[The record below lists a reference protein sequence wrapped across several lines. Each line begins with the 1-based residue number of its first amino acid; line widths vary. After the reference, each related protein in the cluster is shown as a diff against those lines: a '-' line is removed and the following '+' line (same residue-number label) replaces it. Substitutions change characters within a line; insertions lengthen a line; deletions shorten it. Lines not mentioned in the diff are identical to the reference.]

1 MYKPRSGPPV
11 SFDDETFQALLDA
24 DPRSTTCELAEQLV
38 FH

>member
-1 MYKPRSGPPV
+1 MDKPSSGPSV
-11 SFDDETFQALLDA
+11 SFENEALQALLDA